1 MISCD
6 GRRGR
11 RPHDSGGG
19 DFVQQGTPP
28 PFLDVCNR
36 PTTTNVGWWCDGERK
51 RESSGG
57 RERERE
63 AVRERVRGRTTG
75 WSGTAAH
82 GGSIG
87 SGGGRIGGG
96 GGELRRV
103 SNSGKTP
110 LLFLLNF

>member
-6 GRRGR
+6 GRRGG

-51 RESSGG
+51 RESSGE
-57 RERERE
+57 RERERGGK
-63 AVRERVRGRTTG
+63 RESERKD
-75 WSGTAAH
+75 
-82 GGSIG
+82 GGVE
-87 SGGGRIGGG
+87 RH
-96 GGELRRV
+96 RR
-103 SNSGKTP
+103 SWRQHWQRRR
-110 LLFLLNF
+110 